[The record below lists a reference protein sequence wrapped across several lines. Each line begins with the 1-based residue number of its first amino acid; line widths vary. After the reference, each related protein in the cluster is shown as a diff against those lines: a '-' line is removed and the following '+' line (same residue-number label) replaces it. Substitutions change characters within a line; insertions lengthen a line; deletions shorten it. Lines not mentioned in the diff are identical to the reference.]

1 MSQEERDARLGL
13 TGLTGAEREAR
24 LRLLKEEIEREAAA
38 ARAALQ
44 AQRAARRAQRDAES
58 DSDPDE
64 GDSVQYSDGDPGI
77 EGVTAQPGAA
87 AGNGSVHVTW

>member
-24 LRLLKEEIEREAAA
+24 VRLLREGIEREVAA

-58 DSDPDE
+58 TSDPDE
-64 GDSVQYSDGDPGI
+64 G
-77 EGVTAQPGAA
+77 ERR
-87 AGNGSVHVTW
+87 